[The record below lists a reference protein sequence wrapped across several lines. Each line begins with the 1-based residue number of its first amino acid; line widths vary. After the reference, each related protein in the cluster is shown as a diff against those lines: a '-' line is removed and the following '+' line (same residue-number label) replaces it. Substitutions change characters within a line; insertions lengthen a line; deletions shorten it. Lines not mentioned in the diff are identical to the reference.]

1 LWCPVWCCL
10 LGTGPID
17 LFLCSEVDKAH
28 LRLAAAKGI
37 LRLARRWDTQIP
49 VDIFQMVLLVL
60 QVCLSE
66 NLFAASVV
74 FQTALA
80 CCKSNFLQ
88 T

>member
-1 LWCPVWCCL
+1 
-10 LGTGPID
+10 

-60 QVCLSE
+60 QVCCSE
-66 NLFAASVV
+66 NLFAA
-74 FQTALA
+74 
-80 CCKSNFLQ
+80 
-88 T
+88 